1 MVPTRAFMDYE
12 FCFGCKLMAP
22 IISIMIPKQHRGQN
36 PPLETAYI
44 G

>member
-1 MVPTRAFMDYE
+1 MVPPRALVGYE

-22 IISIMIPKQHRGQN
+22 IISIMIPKQQRGQN
-36 PPLETAYI
+36 LPLENAYI